1 MRAEVRAAMGAIP
14 LFEVVPSA
22 RLRLAA
28 LT

>member
-1 MRAEVRAAMGAIP
+1 MQAEVRAEMGAIP
-14 LFEVVPSA
+14 LFGVVPSA